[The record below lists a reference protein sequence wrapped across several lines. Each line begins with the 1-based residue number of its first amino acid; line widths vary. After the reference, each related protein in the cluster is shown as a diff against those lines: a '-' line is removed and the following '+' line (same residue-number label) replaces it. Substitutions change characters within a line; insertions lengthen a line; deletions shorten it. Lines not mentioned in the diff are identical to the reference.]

1 MTRRAAPK
9 SRPAAAP
16 SPKPPTKRLPPAI
29 PPLETERLR
38 LRAFAAMDAETV
50 ATLAGDAVVAR
61 YLLHVPHP
69 YPRPLA
75 DDWIASHAEAWQR
88 GGSPTW
94 AIERR
99 RDRRLIGTVSLRWMP
114 RHDRA
119 ELGYWIGR
127 RHWGRGY
134 AREAAAAAVAF
145 AFDTLG
151 AHRVYAQHLGGNDRS
166 AAVLRAIGMT
176 AEGVRRQH
184 IKKDG
189 AYHDL
194 HSYALVRA

>member
-1 MTRRAAPK
+1 MKP
-9 SRPAAAP
+9 RPA
-16 SPKPPTKRLPPAI
+16 PPADPRGARLPPAI
-29 PPLETERLR
+29 PSLTTERLQ
-38 LRAFAAMDAETV
+38 LRAFAAMDADDV
-50 ATLAGDAVVAR
+50 AALAGDAAVSR
-61 YLLHVPHP
+61 FLLHVPHP

-75 DDWIASHAEAWQR
+75 DEWIASHADAWQR

-99 RDRRLIGTVSLRWMP
+99 RDRRLVGCVSLRWMP

-119 ELGYWIGR
+119 ELGYWLGR

-134 AREAAAAAVAF
+134 GREAAAAAVGF
-145 AFDTLG
+145 AFERLG
-151 AHRVYAQHLGGNDRS
+151 AHRVYAQLLGGNDRS
-166 AAVLRAIGMT
+166 AAVLRAIGM
-176 AEGVRRQH
+176 APEGVRREH

-194 HSYALVRA
+194 HAFAVLRPR